1 MWLSGAPS
9 QLPAFKWIMFKNLHF
24 IKTKLEGGVAQLPY
38 LPRALSLV
46 WASSKGLSAAWI
58 TLLAAQGLLPIAT
71 VYLVR
76 SLVNL
81 LVIAVRSRGAWQ
93 DLRPTLAVAAALA
106 LVLLLAEVLS
116 SISRWLRSAQSQR
129 VQDHITNLIHEKS
142 RAADL
147 AFYENPEFYDH
158 LHRAR
163 SEGRHRPVAL
173 LENLGSLFQNGV
185 TLAGMAVVLFPYGA
199 WMPAV
204 LLASTFPA
212 FVVVVRSNAQR
223 HEWSLR
229 TTADERR
236 TWYWDWL
243 LTGGESAAELRLFG
257 IGGFF
262 QSSYQ
267 ALRRRLRNEQLDL
280 EKSRVLSEMA
290 AACMA
295 VLITGCMLAWM
306 VWRVLRGLVTL
317 GDLALFYQAF
327 QQGQLLLRSVLQNTG
342 QIYEN
347 LLFLGSLFEF
357 LALQPKVMD
366 PAHPLPAPSSLQ
378 SGIRFDRVT
387 FRYPG
392 SDRRALRD
400 FSLFL
405 PAGRIAAVVGPNGAG
420 KSTLIKL
427 LCRLYDPDEGR
438 IMLDATDIREFSLED
453 LRKRI
458 GVLFQVP
465 IRYSATVRDNIA
477 YGDSASDH
485 TSAGIELA
493 ACAAGADELI
503 ARLPSGYE
511 NMLGVWFEGGTELSV
526 GEWQRIALA
535 RAFLRCAPILVLDEP
550 TSAMDPW
557 AEADW
562 LQRFRRFAQGRTAV
576 IITHR
581 LTTAMCADIILV
593 AAEGKIVESG
603 THNELLTLGGRY
615 AESWAAQKEA
625 SV

>member
-1 MWLSGAPS
+1 ML
-9 QLPAFKWIMFKNLHF
+9 KNLHF
-24 IKTKLEGGVAQLPY
+24 LKTRLQGGLAQLPY
-38 LPRALSLV
+38 LPAALSLV
-46 WASSKGLSAAWI
+46 WASSKSLSAAWI
-58 TLLAAQGLLPIAT
+58 TMLAAQGLLPVAT

-76 SLVNL
+76 SLVNQL
-81 LVIAVRSRGAWQ
+81 LVAVRSRGAWQ
-93 DLRPTLAVAAALA
+93 DLRPALAVAAVLA
-106 LVLLLAEVLS
+106 LVLLLTEVLS
-116 SISRWLRSAQSQR
+116 GISRWLRSAQSQR

-142 RAADL
+142 RLVDL
-147 AFYENPEFYDH
+147 AFYETPEFYDH

-163 SEGRHRPVAL
+163 SEGRHHPIAL

-185 TLAGMAVVLFPYGA
+185 TLAGMALVLLPYGA
-199 WMPAV
+199 WMPAA

-212 FVVVVRSNAQR
+212 LVVVVHSTARR

-243 LTGGESAAELRLFG
+243 LTTSETAAELRLFG
-257 IGGFF
+257 IGGLL

-267 ALRRRLRNEQLDL
+267 ALRRRLRHEQLEL
-280 EKSRVLSEMA
+280 EKSRVVSELA
-290 AACMA
+290 AACVA
-295 VLITGCMLAWM
+295 VVVTGCVMAWM
-306 VWRVLRGLVTL
+306 VWRALRGSVTL

-342 QIYEN
+342 QIYAN
-347 LLFLGSLFEF
+347 LLFLGNLFEF
-357 LALQPKVMD
+357 LALRPRVAD
-366 PAHPLPAPSSLQ
+366 PAHPLEAPSSLQ
-378 SGIRFDRVT
+378 CGIRFDRVT

-392 SDRRALRD
+392 SERCALQD

-438 IMLDATDIREFSLED
+438 IMLDATDIRDFRLED
-453 LRKRI
+453 LRRRI

-465 IRYSATVRDNIA
+465 ICYSATVRENIA
-477 YGDSASDH
+477 YGDPALDAA
-485 TSAGIELA
+485 SAGVEA
-493 ACAAGADELI
+493 AARAAGAEELI
-503 ARLPSGYE
+503 ARLPRGYE
-511 NMLGVWFEGGTELSV
+511 NMLGAWFEGGTELSV

-535 RAFLRCAPILVLDEP
+535 RAFVRRAPILVLDEP

-562 LQRFRRFAQGRTAV
+562 FGRFRRFARGRTAV

-593 AAEGKIVESG
+593 AAEGRIVESG
-603 THNELLTLGGRY
+603 THSELLALGGRY
-615 AESWAAQKEA
+615 AESWAGQMEA

>member
-1 MWLSGAPS
+1 
-9 QLPAFKWIMFKNLHF
+9 MFKNLHY
-24 IKTKLEGGVAQLPY
+24 IKPRFQEGLSQLPY

-46 WASSKGLSAAWI
+46 WASSKSLSGAWI

-81 LVIAVRSRGAWQ
+81 LVAAVRSRGAWP
-93 DLRPTLAVAAALA
+93 DLRPALAVAAVLA
-106 LVLLLAEVLS
+106 LVLLFAEVLS
-116 SISRWLRSAQSQR
+116 NISRLLRSAQSQR

-142 RAADL
+142 RVVDL
-147 AFYENPEFYDH
+147 AFYETPEFYDH

-163 SEGRHRPVAL
+163 SEGRHRPIAL
-173 LENLGSLFQNGV
+173 LESLGSLFQNGV
-185 TLAGMAVVLFPYGA
+185 TLAGMAVVLLPYGA
-199 WMPAV
+199 WLPAA
-204 LLASTFPA
+204 LLASTLPA
-212 FVVVVRSNAQR
+212 LLVVVRYSARR

-243 LTGGESAAELRLFG
+243 LTSGETAAELRLFG
-257 IGGFF
+257 IGGLF

-267 ALRRRLRNEQLDL
+267 ALRRRLRKEQIDL

-290 AACMA
+290 AACAA
-295 VLITGCMLAWM
+295 VIITGCVLAWM
-306 VWRVLRGLVTL
+306 VSRALRGSVTL

-327 QQGQLLLRSVLQNTG
+327 QHGQLLLRSVLQNTG

-347 LLFLGSLFEF
+347 LLFLGNLFEF
-357 LALQPKVMD
+357 LALQPNVVD
-366 PAHPLPAPSSLQ
+366 PARPSPAPFSLQ
-378 SGIRFDRVT
+378 CGIRFDRVT

-392 SDRRALRD
+392 SDRCALRD

-405 PAGRIAAVVGPNGAG
+405 RAGRIAAVVGPNGAG

-438 IMLDATDIREFSLED
+438 IMLDATDIRKFSMED
-453 LRKRI
+453 LRRRI

-465 IRYSATVRDNIA
+465 IRYSATVRENIA

-485 TSAGIELA
+485 ASAGIELA

-503 ARLPSGYE
+503 ARLPNG
-511 NMLGVWFEGGTELSV
+511 
-526 GEWQRIALA
+526 
-535 RAFLRCAPILVLDEP
+535 
-550 TSAMDPW
+550 
-557 AEADW
+557 
-562 LQRFRRFAQGRTAV
+562 
-576 IITHR
+576 
-581 LTTAMCADIILV
+581 
-593 AAEGKIVESG
+593 
-603 THNELLTLGGRY
+603 
-615 AESWAAQKEA
+615 
-625 SV
+625 

>member
-1 MWLSGAPS
+1 
-9 QLPAFKWIMFKNLHF
+9 MFKNLHF
-24 IKTKLEGGVAQLPY
+24 VKTRFQGGLAQLPY
-38 LPRALSLV
+38 LPAALSLV
-46 WASSKGLSAAWI
+46 WASSRGLSAAWI
-58 TLLAAQGLLPIAT
+58 TMLAVQGLLPIAI

-93 DLRPTLAVAAALA
+93 DLRPALAVAVVLA

-116 SISRWLRSAQSQR
+116 GISRWLRSAQSQR

-142 RAADL
+142 RAVDL
-147 AFYENPEFYDH
+147 AFYETPEFYDH

-163 SEGRHRPVAL
+163 SEGRHRPIAL
-173 LENLGSLFQNGV
+173 LESLGSLFQNGV
-185 TLAGMAVVLFPYGA
+185 TLAGMAVVLLPYGA
-199 WMPAV
+199 WLPAA

-212 FVVVVRSNAQR
+212 LIVVMRSTARR

-243 LTGGESAAELRLFG
+243 LTSGESAAELRLFG
-257 IGGFF
+257 LGGSL
-262 QSSYQ
+262 QSAYQ
-267 ALRRRLRNEQLDL
+267 ALRRRLRNEDFDL
-280 EKSRVLSEMA
+280 EKSRILSELT
-290 AACMA
+290 AACA
-295 VLITGCMLAWM
+295 ALVITGCVMAWM
-306 VWRVLRGLVTL
+306 VWRAVRGTVTP

-342 QIYEN
+342 QIYAN
-347 LLFLGSLFEF
+347 LLFLGNLFEF
-357 LALQPKVMD
+357 LALKPKVVD
-366 PAHPLPAPSSLQ
+366 PERPLPAPSSLQ
-378 SGIRFDRVT
+378 CGIRFDRVT

-392 SDRRALRD
+392 SEHCALRD

-420 KSTLIKL
+420 KSTLAKL

-438 IMLDATDIREFSLED
+438 IMLDAADIRDFSLED
-453 LRKRI
+453 LRRRI
-458 GVLFQVP
+458 GVLLQDP
-465 IRYSATVRDNIA
+465 IRYSATVRENIA
-477 YGDSASDH
+477 YGDSASNPAI
-485 TSAGIELA
+485 AGIEA
-493 ACAAGADELI
+493 AARAAGADELI
-503 ARLPSGYE
+503 ARLPNGYG
-511 NMLGVWFEGGTELSV
+511 NMLGTWFEGGTELSV

-535 RAFLRCAPILVLDEP
+535 RAFLRRAPILILDEP

-562 LQRFRRFAQGRTAV
+562 LGRFRRSAQGRTAV

-593 AAEGKIVESG
+593 VAEGRIVESG
-603 THNELLTLGGRY
+603 THSELLARGGRY
-615 AESWAAQKEA
+615 AESWAAQREA